1 MKLLYLAN
9 IRLPTE
15 KAHGLQITQ
24 MCEAFAQHGAQVTLY
39 AARRINTEALRDRDP
54 YTYYGV
60 SRNFAIRRVLCL
72 DLLALSRGRVETLA
86 FAIQTLTYTL
96 TLAAR
101 LLFTRADVYYSRDAL
116 TLLVLGC
123 FKPRRTLVYEAH
135 QVYQSRRGAW
145 LQQQVCRRVAL
156 TVAITGPLA
165 ERMHE
170 RGAARTLI
178 AHDGFRAERFAN
190 LPDKAAAR
198 DELQLPQ
205 GAFIVGYAGRLHTMG
220 QSKGIDTLIA
230 ALARMADV
238 PVTLLLI
245 GGPDKYIAQYWAAWS
260 AAGLPPERLH
270 TPGTLPAAAVP
281 RYLAACDCCAMPTPY
296 TEHFALYTSA
306 LKLFEYMAA
315 GRAILASDFPAVA
328 EVVQNDV
335 SALLVPAGDPAA
347 FAGALRRLATDAALC
362 ERLGNAAR
370 QTVQAYT
377 WHARAGHILNAINDE
392 D

>member
-39 AARRINTEALRDRDP
+39 AARRVNSAELRDRDP
-54 YTYYGV
+54 YAYYGV
-60 SRNFAIRRVLCL
+60 SHSFAIRRVPCL
-72 DLLALSRGRVETLA
+72 DLLALSRGRIETLA
-86 FAIQTLTYTL
+86 FALQTLTYTL
-96 TLAAR
+96 ALAAR
-101 LLFTRADVYYSRDAL
+101 LFFTRADVYYSRDAL
-116 TLLVLGC
+116 TLLVLGW
-123 FKPRRTLVYEAH
+123 FKPRRKLVYEAH
-135 QVYQSRRGAW
+135 QVYKSRRGAW
-145 LQQQVCRRVAL
+145 LQRQVCKRVAL

-165 ERMHE
+165 GRMQE
-170 RGAARTLI
+170 RGAARTLT

-198 DELQLPQ
+198 EQFQLPAD
-205 GAFIVGYAGRLHTMG
+205 AFIVGYAGRLHTMG
-220 QSKGIDTLIA
+220 QSKGIDTLIEA
-230 ALARMADV
+230 IAQIPD
-238 PVTLLLI
+238 VTLLLI
-245 GGPDKYIAQYWAAWS
+245 GGPDEYIAQYQAAWQ
-260 AAGLPPERLH
+260 AAGLPSERLH
-270 TPGTLPAAAVP
+270 TPGSVPTDVVP

-328 EVVQNDV
+328 EVVENEV
-335 SALLVPAGDPAA
+335 SALLIPAGDVAVLTN
-347 FAGALRRLATDAALC
+347 ALRRLAADAALC
-362 ERLGNAAR
+362 ERLGSAAR
-370 QTVQAYT
+370 QMVQAYT
-377 WHARAGHILNAINDE
+377 WHARAGHILNAIKDE